1 MRQHVQAPDGRNEL
15 DFENDSNR
23 IIADSAV
30 LVVSSKPASADQD
43 VGTRN
48 LRELI
53 TREA

>member
-30 LVVSSKPASADQD
+30 LVVSSKRANA
-43 VGTRN
+43 VKMW
-48 LRELI
+48 ELA
-53 TREA
+53 TCEK